1 MRYAMIPANT
11 SATYPMQLPNL
22 LATKTGRLTAFFLL
36 YVTEGIPLGFAATAV
51 ATRLRRLDVGPAEIG
66 AFVASFYLPWAFKWA
81 FGPIVDVFSSDRFG
95 RRRTWILG
103 TQVLMALTL
112 LSTVMLDLPQQLGL
126 FTIILLFHNTF
137 GAMQDVAI
145 DALACSTLQDDERGL
160 ANGMMFAGAMIGSM
174 LGGSGVLFL
183 SGVTGFQPTF
193 FFVTACILLV
203 TVFVVWP
210 MKELPGPAR
219 AAVVGS
225 RVAQAGREMRTFA
238 VDAFRS
244 FLGSPGAFGGLLFA
258 LLPAGAMCLGLA
270 LQSNLAVELGMDDD
284 QVALLGVWS
293 SILNAGFC
301 VLGGYL
307 SDRFGR
313 RRTLFVYL
321 ALMSVPVFYLMNE
334 LSRYGWVMP
343 VSVTAENRPPVPA
356 ALLTALWISTL
367 AYAVFQGLMYGT
379 RSAIMM
385 DVTNPAVA
393 ATQFTAYMALMNLAI
408 SYSATWQGIAIE
420 AWGYPRTMMV
430 DGILGLACLLVL
442 PWLKRGDAADGSAGN
457 TTGYADALGPR
468 RARRLATGLGV
479 LCLAWV
485 PYSHWSDAFGAAK
498 PIMGTLFTVIFIAS
512 ALFLLAGR
520 AVLGEAGGR
529 MAQIG
534 AWTAPLLILM
544 YARYFLDR
552 MANWLPAGVD
562 PASFVA
568 VVQSVMLGVAV
579 LAAVLLLRLGTQ
591 PWKQMLSQ

>member
-1 MRYAMIPANT
+1 
-11 SATYPMQLPNL
+11 MQLPNL
-22 LATKTGRLTAFFLL
+22 LASKNGRLTAFFLL

-81 FGPIVDVFSSDRFG
+81 FGPLVDVFSSDRFG
-95 RRRTWILG
+95 RRRSWILG
-103 TQVLMALTL
+103 TQVMMALTL

-145 DALACSTLQDDERGL
+145 DALACSTLQEDERGL

-193 FFVTACILLV
+193 FFVTACILAV

-210 MKELPGPAR
+210 MKEAPGPVR
-219 AAVVGS
+219 AIVAGS
-225 RVAQAGREMRTFA
+225 KLAQAGREMRVFA
-238 VDAFRS
+238 VDSFRA

-284 QVALLGVWS
+284 QVAALGVWS
-293 SILNAGFC
+293 SILSAGFC

-313 RRTLFVYL
+313 RRTLFIYL
-321 ALMSVPVFYLMNE
+321 ALMSLPVFYLMNE
-334 LSRYGWVMP
+334 LSRFGWVMP

-356 ALLTALWISTL
+356 ALVTALWIATL
-367 AYAVFQGLMYGT
+367 AYAMFQGLMYGT

-420 AWGYPRTMMV
+420 AWGYPTTMLV

-442 PWLKRGDAADGSAGN
+442 PWLKRSDAPVGGEAADRPVGIKAS
-457 TTGYADALGPR
+457 YADALGPR
-468 RARRLATGLGV
+468 RARRLATGLGL
-479 LCLAWV
+479 LCMAWV
-485 PYSHWSDAFGAAK
+485 PYSHWSEAFGAAK
-498 PIMGTLFTVIFIAS
+498 PIVGTLFTVIFIAS

-520 AVLGEAGGR
+520 AVLSDAGGR
-529 MAQIG
+529 TTQIG

-544 YARYFLDR
+544 YGRYFLDR
-552 MANWLPAGVD
+552 IASWLPAGFLAD
-562 PASFVA
+562 DFVA
-568 VVQSVMLGVAV
+568 VAQVAMIGVTV
-579 LAAVLLLRLGTQ
+579 LAAVLLLRLGAH

>member
-1 MRYAMIPANT
+1 
-11 SATYPMQLPNL
+11 MQLPNL
-22 LATKTGRLTAFFLL
+22 LASKNGRLTAFFLL

-66 AFVASFYLPWAFKWA
+66 AFIASFYLPWAFKWA
-81 FGPIVDVFSSDRFG
+81 FGPLVDVFSSDRFG
-95 RRRTWILG
+95 RRRSWILG

-193 FFVTACILLV
+193 FFVTACILAV
-203 TVFVVWP
+203 TLFVVWP
-210 MKELPGPAR
+210 MKEAPGPAR

-225 RVAQAGREMRTFA
+225 RLAQAGREMRVFT
-238 VDAFRS
+238 VDSFRS

-284 QVALLGVWS
+284 QVAALGVWS

-313 RRTLFVYL
+313 RRTLFIYL

-334 LSRYGWVMP
+334 LSRFGWIMP

-356 ALLTALWISTL
+356 ALLTALWIATL
-367 AYAVFQGLMYGT
+367 AYSVFQGLMYGT

-420 AWGYPRTMMV
+420 AWGYPNTMMV

-442 PWLKRGDAADGSAGN
+442 PWLKRSDAPVGVEAADRPAG
-457 TTGYADALGPR
+457 TKASYADALGPR
-468 RARRLATGLGV
+468 RARRLATGLGL

-485 PYSHWSDAFGAAK
+485 PYSHWSEAFGAAK

-520 AVLGEAGGR
+520 AVLGAAGGR
-529 MAQIG
+529 FAQVG

-552 MANWLPAGVD
+552 LAGWLVPAGVD
-562 PASFVA
+562 AASFVA
-568 VVQSVMLGVAV
+568 VAQNAMLAIAV
-579 LAAVLLLRLGTQ
+579 LAGVLLLRLGTQ
-591 PWKQMLSQ
+591 PWKQMDAAAV

>member
-1 MRYAMIPANT
+1 
-11 SATYPMQLPNL
+11 MQLPNL
-22 LATKTGRLTAFFLL
+22 LASKNGRLAAFFLL

-66 AFVASFYLPWAFKWA
+66 AFIASFYLPWAFKWA

-95 RRRTWILG
+95 RRRSWILA

-112 LSTVMLDLPQQLGL
+112 LSTVMLDLPAQLGL

-160 ANGMMFAGAMIGSM
+160 ANGMMFAGAMLGSM

-183 SGVTGFQPTF
+183 SGVTGFQATF
-193 FFVTACILLV
+193 FFVTACILSV

-210 MKELPGPAR
+210 MKEAPGPVR

-225 RVAQAGREMRTFA
+225 RLAQAGREMRVFA
-238 VDAFRS
+238 VDSFRS

-284 QVALLGVWS
+284 QVAALGVWS

-301 VLGGYL
+301 VMGGYL

-334 LSRYGWVMP
+334 LSRYGWIMP

-420 AWGYPRTMMV
+420 AWGYPTTMLV

-442 PWLKRGDAADGSAGN
+442 PWLKRADAPAGASAGD
-457 TTGYADALGPR
+457 GAAGVSSSYADALGPR
-468 RARRLATGLGV
+468 RARRLATGLGL

-485 PYSHWSDAFGAAK
+485 PYSHWSEVFGAAK

-552 MANWLPAGVD
+552 MAAWLPAGVD
-562 PASFVA
+562 AASFVA
-568 VVQSVMLGVAV
+568 VAQSAMLAVAV

-591 PWKQMLSQ
+591 PWKQMEVAAG